1 MTAVAL
7 RRNSSQITNEE
18 LDVRVED
25 YLNDKLQTY
34 ADLENL
40 DSLLQTV
47 KEQQVLLRN
56 QVLSQF
62 MFFGCLSE
70 LTEVQLRDAE
80 TTLHDANQASK
91 AHSTNLQKKVDH
103 FTRQQAAIDRRLLI
117 VTQSETSDDAVQKF
131 DVSMENLRKLDVA
144 KGYVSLLAKVEQ
156 LSGRARSNF
165 QVSPQAALQ
174 PYLQLQ
180 ALAAALKRAQPAAED
195 AAPHLVDHVDKTMH
209 LVWKQMKDA
218 FALEFEETLAEIK
231 WPSKDVQL
239 DGKVLEQWISGV
251 ERLLELQEP
260 ELKDREKD
268 NDTSDA
274 KQDALVLLPLE
285 VMMKPLE
292 MRFKYHFD
300 GDRATNRLD
309 KPEFF
314 LSHVSGLINTYDD
327 FFAIYLQPILG
338 RHFRGSNLAL
348 NTCYINSNSAFITA
362 LLPMLRIKVFS
373 LLPQIAKQPQS
384 LSHLMHELMSFDAS
398 IRDDWGYDGGFGI
411 DGWKGLTWEV
421 LVKKDWFSKWLKV
434 EKDFALSRYEN
445 IIGSVE
451 SREIDYDSVDP
462 GTTKPT
468 KAAIRVNDLLE
479 TITDRYR
486 PLASFSQKLKFLI
499 DIQIAIFDK
508 FHDRLASSLEAYLT
522 LNSSVARAVQGVSK
536 EEQAQLEGLGGL
548 DRLCRVYG
556 SAEYLEKKMRDW
568 SDDVFFLELWDELQ
582 FRARSHSGQ
591 RFAGGLS
598 VQDVAE
604 RTSSVVGSHD
614 DETGALFDETA
625 SAYRRLRIRSES
637 LVQDLLVHNVDRSLR
652 PYQRIN
658 PWSSLTSD
666 IISPSSLNI
675 TAELDGCMQ
684 LLSSYLAFLSKVLA
698 EAPLRRISRHL
709 IQAIQTFLWDRILML
724 HKFSASGI
732 AQFTRD
738 LYAFWEV
745 FDRYV
750 APGQGEIG
758 MRRLREA
765 VELMSMP
772 VKAQEGTADGGAEN
786 SKESIGIW
794 EVEKRI
800 FRDNESA
807 REVLEELGLE
817 VLTEAEA
824 RSVLERRIE
833 LSN

>member
-1 MTAVAL
+1 MTAVL
-7 RRNSSQITNEE
+7 RRASSQITKEE

-40 DSLLQTV
+40 DSLLQTL

-56 QVLSQF
+56 
-62 MFFGCLSE
+62 
-70 LTEVQLRDAE
+70 QLRDAE
-80 TTLHDANQASK
+80 TTLHDTNQDSK
-91 AHSTNLQKKVDH
+91 AYSTNLQKKIDH
-103 FTRQQAAIDRRLLI
+103 FNRQQAAINRRLLI

-131 DVSMENLRKLDVA
+131 DASMEKLRKLDVA

-156 LSGRARSNF
+156 LSREARRNF

-180 ALAAALKRAQPAAED
+180 VLAVALKRAQPAAED
-195 AAPHLVDHVDKTMH
+195 AAPHLIDHVEKTMQ
-209 LVWKQMKDA
+209 LVWKQMKDT
-218 FALEFEETLAEIK
+218 FALEFEETLAKIK
-231 WPSKDVQL
+231 WPSKDVPF
-239 DGKVLEQWISGV
+239 DSESLEQWTLGV

-260 ELKDREKD
+260 ELKDREED
-268 NDTSDA
+268 NDTSGA
-274 KQDALVLLPLE
+274 KREALVLLPLE

-292 MRFKYHFD
+292 MRFQYHFN

-314 LSHVSGLINTYDD
+314 LSHVNGLINTYDE
-327 FFAIYLQPILG
+327 FFAIYLQPVLS
-338 RHFRGSNLAL
+338 RYFRGSNLAL

-362 LLPMLRIKVFS
+362 LLPMLRNKVFS
-373 LLPQIAKQPQS
+373 LLPQIAKQPQL

-398 IRDDWGYDGGFGI
+398 IREDWGYDGGFGI

-421 LVKKDWFSKWLKV
+421 LVKKDWFGKWLKV

-445 IIGSVE
+445 IIDSLE

-486 PLASFSQKLKFLI
+486 PLTSFSQKLKFLI

-522 LNSSVARAVQGVSK
+522 LNSSVARAVQGISK

-582 FRARSHSGQ
+582 FRARSRSGKK
-591 RFAGGLS
+591 FAGDLS
-598 VQDVAE
+598 IRDVAE

-637 LVQDLLVHNVDRSLR
+637 LIQDLLVHNVDRSLR

-658 PWSSLTSD
+658 PWSSLTAD

-684 LLSSYLAFLSKVLA
+684 LLSSYLVFLSKVLA

-750 APGQGEIG
+750 AHGQGETG

-772 VKAQEGTADGGAEN
+772 VKAPEGPIDGGAEGT
-786 SKESIGIW
+786 KESIGIW
-794 EVEKRI
+794 EVEKRV

-807 REVLEELGLE
+807 REVLEVLGFD

-833 LSN
+833 LSR